1 MSDTPAFTLNGPGNR
16 PRTAIAEPIES
27 QIARLRANPGCR
39 VVGIVEIERYREI
52 RDDDAEVDPTVV
64 LRMSALE
71 LAKGADQEA
80 QLRLAMQALH
90 LHRTAGGTLT
100 EDGDVELAQKTLDNL
115 GDKVSVYESARLRAA
130 VEYVEV
136 QLRGL
141 AANNKHNDGDL
152 RRELKKLT
160 ARVTAALAGE
170 QLTIDGTSTMPA
182 KKAPVPVVDLDAAI
196 AAIPDDRDPGSTA

>member
-1 MSDTPAFTLNGPGNR
+1 MP
-16 PRTAIAEPIES
+16 
-27 QIARLRANPGCR
+27 RLRAQPGCR
-39 VVGIVEIERYREI
+39 VVGIVEVERYQLNKP
-52 RDDDAEVDPTVV
+52 DDADADPTVL
-64 LRMSALE
+64 LRLSQLE

-100 EDGDVELAQKTLDNL
+100 EDGDVELAQNTLDNL

-130 VEYVEV
+130 VEYIEA

-152 RRELKKLT
+152 RRELKRLAAK
-160 ARVTAALAGE
+160 VTAALAGE
-170 QLTIDGTSTMPA
+170 QLTIDGTGTVPPR
-182 KKAPVPVVDLDAAI
+182 KASVPVVDLDAAI
-196 AAIPDDRDPGSTA
+196 NAIPDNAVGAPA

>member
-1 MSDTPAFTLNGPGNR
+1 MSDTPTFQLSGGSRIRGAVGD
-16 PRTAIAEPIES
+16 AIDAQMP
-27 QIARLRANPGCR
+27 RLRAQPGCR
-39 VVGIVEIERYREI
+39 VVGIVEVERYQLNKP
-52 RDDDAEVDPTVV
+52 DDADADPTVL
-64 LRMSALE
+64 LRLSQLE

-100 EDGDVELAQKTLDNL
+100 EDGDVELAQNTLDNL

-130 VEYVEV
+130 VEYIEA

-152 RRELKKLT
+152 RRELKRLAAK
-160 ARVTAALAGE
+160 VTAALAGE
-170 QLTIDGTSTMPA
+170 QLTIDGTGTVPPR
-182 KKAPVPVVDLDAAI
+182 KASVPVVDLDAAI
-196 AAIPDDRDPGSTA
+196 NAIPDNAVGAPA